1 MQQSSPAERNKEPI
15 KNVLGSVLPKTGSVL
30 EIASGTGTHI
40 VIFSEHFPNLIW
52 QPSDPDPNA
61 RLSATENIN
70 ISGQLNI
77 LPPLNLDVQS
87 NSWPKPS
94 FSALVCI
101 NMIHISPWKSTTALF
116 KHAGSSLLPGS
127 PLLLYGPYLQSDVVT
142 APTNLAFDLSLKQR
156 NSLWGL
162 RKLDEV
168 SKVANQHGFL
178 LDNIVEMPANNLSV
192 VFRLS

>member
-1 MQQSSPAERNKEPI
+1 MQQNSPAERNKEHI

-40 VIFSEHFPNLIW
+40 VFFSEHFPNLIW

-61 RLSATENIN
+61 RLSATENID
-70 ISGQLNI
+70 ISEQLNI

-87 NSWPKPS
+87 SSWPETS

-127 PLLLYGPYLQSDVVT
+127 PLFLYGPYLQSNVVT